1 MKKTKTIL
9 LFILTTFLNSCSDNE
24 NDISPPIE
32 GDVHLKNQ
40 QEVNEFGANNY
51 SGINGNLTIGY
62 QSGVRDI
69 TNLNPLSSL
78 SFIDGNLDINY
89 NDNLASLNGLNNIES
104 INGFLHIGDNNS
116 LANLNGLSNLNSVVA
131 TLNLCSVI
139 VIAKES
145 VGILRGNFRFLF

>member
-9 LFILTTFLNSCSDNE
+9 LFILTTFLISCSDNE

-89 NDNLASLNGLNNIES
+89 NTEKKKIYINECIRQVRFLSQKNKGTNIEIIS
-104 INGFLHIGDNNS
+104 TVGKNIYNE
-116 LANLNGLSNLNSVVA
+116 LS
-131 TLNLCSVI
+131 
-139 VIAKES
+139 E
-145 VGILRGNFRFLF
+145 